1 MAAKQLT
8 PIRGHAGF
16 VILLLLVLSIGGCGS
31 DNGTKPEQFGAVGGV
46 VQLPLALEASDQPVE
61 GASVYFQAGDFDTVT
76 TTDAEGVYF
85 LDQVPARQATL
96 SATFGSCLSV
106 TRTITVRAND
116 TISAD
121 LSLESHALFDTLSVG
136 WAGASRMEID
146 PAANRAILLFGAAAP
161 GGPRIVNIDLATG
174 QYDHADLS
182 DLTDVY
188 DLKIIN
194 SNEVVFNFK
203 SDAGYG
209 LRFYDPVAMAKIGE
223 DAIYPSA
230 QGSQL
235 DLEGR
240 LALDAARQTVFVTH
254 AIRDGRVIAGKVFA
268 IGVPQ
273 QQLIDA
279 DNDIFNGEFAFDS
292 SLVKNSLRWAYNIGF
307 DDAANEILVGNRTSP
322 TVTAID
328 WDMWGQFDRDSGLT
342 VPTAGVRVIDMEPP
356 PPYNEDESYGVEIW
370 GFAGG
375 NGIAMKSLPGKV
387 PILRYESGEDTWSN
401 YYVETAIYPA
411 TTNNAVK
418 LVPERQ
424 SWFTAFRDP
433 SREFEGVITA
443 IEERPFD
450 SLERLYRFES
460 RHLEEPSPSA
470 FAIDTENKLL
480 YVAYG
485 QATYIEVFC
494 LP

>member
-1 MAAKQLT
+1 M
-8 PIRGHAGF
+8 
-16 VILLLLVLSIGGCGS
+16 S
-31 DNGTKPEQFGAVGGV
+31 
-46 VQLPLALEASDQPVE
+46 
-61 GASVYFQAGDFDTVT
+61 
-76 TTDAEGVYF
+76 
-85 LDQVPARQATL
+85 
-96 SATFGSCLSV
+96 
-106 TRTITVRAND
+106 
-116 TISAD
+116 
-121 LSLESHALFDTLSVG
+121 
-136 WAGASRMEID
+136 
-146 PAANRAILLFGAAAP
+146 
-161 GGPRIVNIDLATG
+161 IDLATG
-174 QYDHADLS
+174 QYSHASLS

-188 DLKIIN
+188 DMKIIN
-194 SNEVVFNFK
+194 STEIVFNFK

-209 LRFYDPVAMAKIGE
+209 LRFYDPVAMAKSGD
-223 DAIYPSA
+223 DATYPSA

-240 LALDAARQTVFVTH
+240 IALDADKQTVFVTH

-268 IGVPQ
+268 IGIAQ
-273 QQLIDA
+273 RQLIDA
-279 DNDIFNGEFAFDS
+279 DNNIFNGAFAFDS
-292 SLVKNSLRWAYNIGF
+292 SLVSNSLRWAYNIAF

-328 WDMWGQFDRDSGLT
+328 WSMWGEFDREAGLAI
-342 VPTAGVRVIDMEPP
+342 PTAGVRVIDMEPP

-375 NGIAMKSLPGKV
+375 NGIAIKSIPGKV

-418 LVPERQ
+418 IVPERQ

-433 SREFEGVITA
+433 SREFDGVITA
-443 IEERPFD
+443 VEERPFD

-460 RHLEEPSPSA
+460 RYIENPSPSA

-485 QATYIEVFC
+485 QQTFIEVFC